1 MSLGSNNFRII
12 PLGEVDST
20 NSCAAR
26 NLASYADRD
35 VLVAETQTAGRGR
48 MGRTWIADVPG
59 NIYMT
64 LVLKPAR
71 LMDPSLPLV
80 NLTQYF
86 SVTLC
91 REFQEY
97 GVKASIKW
105 PNDVH
110 VEGKKICGLLAECRV
125 SGRELLGVL
134 IGAGINLSMPAE
146 RLAAI
151 DQPATSLNLLLGR
164 PIDRDQFLQSLLA
177 RFFDGYAAFLTE
189 GFPSIAAEY
198 RTRSPGLGRT
208 ITLNLPA
215 GPIQGVAEG
224 IGEDGSL
231 ELRLP
236 DGKSGRF
243 SLGEVSQG
251 WH

>member
-1 MSLGSNNFRII
+1 MSLGSNEFRII
-12 PLGEVDST
+12 HLGEVDST

-26 NLASYADRD
+26 DLASLADRD

-48 MGRTWIADVPG
+48 MGRTWLADVPG

-71 LMDPSLPLV
+71 LIDPSLPLV
-80 NLTQYF
+80 NLTQYL
-86 SVTLC
+86 SVVLC
-91 REFQEY
+91 QELQGQ

-105 PNDVH
+105 PNDVQ

-125 SGRELLGVL
+125 SGQQLLGVL
-134 IGAGINLSMPAE
+134 IGAGINLNMPVE

-151 DQPATSLNLLLGR
+151 HQPATSLNLLLGR
-164 PIDRDQFLQSLLA
+164 PIDRDRFLHRLLV
-177 RFFDGYAAFLTE
+177 RFFEGYATFLTD

-208 ITLNLPA
+208 ITLNLPT

-224 IGEDGSL
+224 IAQDGSL

-236 DGKSGRF
+236 DGTTGRF

-251 WH
+251 WR

>member
-1 MSLGSNNFRII
+1 MSLESNEFRII
-12 PLGEVDST
+12 QLGEVDST

-26 NLASYADRD
+26 SLESLADRD

-48 MGRTWIADVPG
+48 MGRTWLADVPQ
-59 NIYMT
+59 NVYMT

-71 LMDPSLPLV
+71 LIDPSLPLV

-91 REFQEY
+91 QELQQY
-97 GVKASIKW
+97 GVEAGVKW
-105 PNDVH
+105 PNDVQ
-110 VEGKKICGLLAECRV
+110 VDGKKICGLLAECRV
-125 SGRELLGVL
+125 SGQSLLGIL
-134 IGAGINLSMPAE
+134 IGAGINLNMPVE

-151 DQPATSLNLLLGR
+151 GQPATSLNLLLGC
-164 PIDRDQFLQSLLA
+164 PIDRDRFLHRLLG
-177 RFFDGYAAFLTE
+177 RFFKGYATFLSE

-198 RTRSPGLGRT
+198 RARSPGLGRT
-208 ITLNLPA
+208 ITLNLPE
-215 GPIQGVAEG
+215 GPVQGVAEG
-224 IGEDGSL
+224 FAEDGSL

-236 DGKSGRF
+236 DGTMGRF